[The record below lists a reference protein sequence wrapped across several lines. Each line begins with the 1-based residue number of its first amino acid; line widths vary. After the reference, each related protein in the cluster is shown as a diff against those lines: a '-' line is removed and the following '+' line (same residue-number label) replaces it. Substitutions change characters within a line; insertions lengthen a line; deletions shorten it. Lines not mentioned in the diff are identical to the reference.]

1 MSNREVVNGVYPVM
15 LTPFTKEGNVD
26 YDALI
31 KLVTWYEESG
41 ADGLFAIC
49 QSSELFFLSLEEKLS
64 ITRTILKHTTLP
76 VVASGNSQDTLKKQ
90 LYEMGEMA
98 KTGVDAV
105 VLLTNM
111 FAKESE
117 NDEIFIKNLQAFIDN
132 FKFDVP
138 LGLYECPYPYK
149 RLISNKVLKYIIS
162 TNRFVFLKDTSCDID
177 IIKQR
182 LDIIKG
188 SDFKLYNANDETL
201 IESLHYGANGYSGIH
216 ANYSTK
222 LLKDIYL
229 NYNKDEKETKKA
241 FELVVEINTNAKENL
256 YPISA
261 KQLLVIRNIFK
272 SMYTRVKDYK
282 LYNKENEITGKKLYK
297 KIIKY
302 EARQ

>member
-1 MSNREVVNGVYPVM
+1 MVRKEIVNGVYPVM
-15 LTPFTKEGNVD
+15 LTPFTNKGEVD
-26 YDALI
+26 YSSLI
-31 KLVTWYEESG
+31 KLVKWYENSG

-49 QSSELFFLSLEEKLS
+49 QSSELFFLTLEEKIK
-64 ITRTILKHTTLP
+64 ITNTILNNTTLP
-76 VVASGNSQDTLKKQ
+76 VVASGNSQDLLTDQ
-90 LYEMGEMA
+90 LHEMGEMA

-111 FAKESE
+111 FAKEDE
-117 NDEIFIKNLQAFIDN
+117 NDNVFIKNLQAFIDN

-149 RLISNKVLKYIIS
+149 RLISNKVLKYIIN
-162 TNRFVFLKDTSCDID
+162 TKRFVFLKDTSCDIG

-201 IESLHYGANGYSGIH
+201 IKSLNYGANGYSGIH

-222 LLKDIYL
+222 LLKYIYL
-229 NYNKDEKETKKA
+229 NYNKNIEQTKKA
-241 FELVVEINTNAKENL
+241 FELVVEINTNSRENL
-256 YPISA
+256 YPVSA

-272 SMYTRVKDYK
+272 SIYTRVKDYT
-282 LYNKENEITGKKLYK
+282 LYNEKNEIAGVKLYK

-302 EARQ
+302 EEKK